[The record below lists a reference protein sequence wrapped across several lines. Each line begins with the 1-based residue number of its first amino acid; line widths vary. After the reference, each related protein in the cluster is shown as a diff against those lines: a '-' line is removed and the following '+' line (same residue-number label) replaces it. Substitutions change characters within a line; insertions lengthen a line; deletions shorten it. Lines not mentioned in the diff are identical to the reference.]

1 MGELLEL
8 LLLLQCHLYKAAG
21 ANVRAVLSLVQN
33 GPVFCRSV
41 FYTYAKKP
49 EHLAEHLHRLGDG
62 AGAFAGAAFTKYIFR
77 VSEPPYILV
86 LSGGCHS
93 GAKR

>member
-8 LLLLQCHLYKAAG
+8 LLLLQCHLCKAAG

-41 FYTYAKKP
+41 FYNMMKEL

-62 AGAFAGAAFTKYIFR
+62 AGAFAGAAFTK
-77 VSEPPYILV
+77 
-86 LSGGCHS
+86 
-93 GAKR
+93 

>member
-1 MGELLEL
+1 MGVLLEL
-8 LLLLQCHLYKAAG
+8 LLLLQCHLCKAVR

-41 FYTYAKKP
+41 FYKVTNVP

-62 AGAFAGAAFTKYIFR
+62 AGAFAGAAFTM
-77 VSEPPYILV
+77 
-86 LSGGCHS
+86 
-93 GAKR
+93 

>member
-8 LLLLQCHLYKAAG
+8 LLLLQCHLCKAAG

-62 AGAFAGAAFTKYIFR
+62 AGAFAGAALPR
-77 VSEPPYILV
+77 
-86 LSGGCHS
+86 
-93 GAKR
+93 

>member
-1 MGELLEL
+1 MGKLLEL
-8 LLLLQCHLYKAAG
+8 LLLLQCHLCKAAG

-41 FYTYAKKP
+41 FYTYAKEP

-62 AGAFAGAAFTKYIFR
+62 AGAFAGAAFTK
-77 VSEPPYILV
+77 
-86 LSGGCHS
+86 
-93 GAKR
+93 

>member
-8 LLLLQCHLYKAAG
+8 LLLLQCHLCKAAG

-41 FYTYAKKP
+41 FYTYAKMP

-62 AGAFAGAAFTKYIFR
+62 AGAFAGATFTK
-77 VSEPPYILV
+77 
-86 LSGGCHS
+86 
-93 GAKR
+93 

>member
-1 MGELLEL
+1 MWELLEL
-8 LLLLQCHLYKAAG
+8 LLLLQCHLCKAAG

-41 FYTYAKKP
+41 FYKVNRVL

-62 AGAFAGAAFTKYIFR
+62 AGAFAGAALPR
-77 VSEPPYILV
+77 
-86 LSGGCHS
+86 
-93 GAKR
+93 